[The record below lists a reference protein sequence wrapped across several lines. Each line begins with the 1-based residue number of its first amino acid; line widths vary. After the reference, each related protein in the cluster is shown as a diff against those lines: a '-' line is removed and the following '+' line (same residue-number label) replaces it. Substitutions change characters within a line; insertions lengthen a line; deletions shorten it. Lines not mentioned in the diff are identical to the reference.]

1 MEANDQT
8 DKRPQ
13 EIETVE
19 QEADEPG
26 EDDGDRLSGRYDPEP
41 DGDSA
46 DRGSIRDLN
55 LGAAK
60 RLSFFAKAN
69 GADRDYSNRQQDR
82 S

>member
-1 MEANDQT
+1 MEANDEA
-8 DKRPQ
+8 DERPQ

-26 EDDGDRLSGRYDPEP
+26 EDDEDRLSRRDDPEP
-41 DGDSA
+41 DGDLA

-60 RLSFFAKAN
+60 RVSSFAKAY
-69 GADRDYSNRQQDR
+69 GTDRDYSNRQQDR
-82 S
+82 N